1 MAAGSLDYGT
11 RRNAIVYWGCWEG
24 ALLLCMI
31 LRFTANSAWVCV
43 PDADFGRDGLPVL
56 SDISLETARGIR
68 VSSSGT
74 RRVTAPLRKLYRVRA
89 PASLNDVP
97 RLDRAALGKYN
108 ARQAICSVLRSDA
121 KQEKPTD
128 CRDTHSERD
137 DWIHLCPEEFRGTA
151 LSL

>member
-1 MAAGSLDYGT
+1 
-11 RRNAIVYWGCWEG
+11 
-24 ALLLCMI
+24 MI

-43 PDADFGRDGLPVL
+43 PDADFGRDGLPVR

-108 ARQAICSVLRSDA
+108 ARQAICSVLRSNA
-121 KQEKPTD
+121 KQEKPEAQ
-128 CRDTHSERD
+128 C
-137 DWIHLCPEEFRGTA
+137 TA
-151 LSL
+151 ASTTTTTTTTPTSPRIIIIDAENA